1 MSAFGRPG
9 VADMDYSGRYR
20 PVRPL
25 RAEDDFNHPVEP
37 HPFFNESRYVHLI
50 DGRQGIGGWFRIG
63 QRANQGFSEMTVCL
77 YLPGGRVGFM
87 FAKPAYV
94 STGGIEA
101 AGLRFD
107 FDVPLRQSRL
117 RYAGPVYL
125 LADGAAMEDP
135 RTAFV
140 PQAQVD
146 AEIALSFNAVVP
158 AHGGELLG
166 DDGAPFDEGEGRY
179 FARAHFDQSVR
190 GHGTL
195 RVGGERWSLDGYG
208 LRDHSWGP
216 RLWQAIPW
224 YRWFPCTFDD
234 GFAICVIVV
243 QKGDGELLEAG
254 FVHDGG
260 GTLRHV
266 HGVRLQTRY
275 DARNWPTGFT
285 LSFED
290 DAGRRSQIEGE
301 VLASVPCRHWRRL
314 PDGRTDKSRIMEC
327 LTRFRLGERTGF
339 GMAEYLDHQD
349 PADGDVFEGI
359 RAGR

>member
-1 MSAFGRPG
+1 
-9 VADMDYSGRYR
+9 MDYSGRYR

-25 RAEDDFNHPVEP
+25 RPEDDFNHPVEP

-77 YLPGGRVGFM
+77 YLPDGRVAFL
-87 FAKPAYV
+87 FARPQEI
-94 STGGIEA
+94 GIDGIEA

-107 FDVPLRQSRL
+107 IDEPLQRSRL

-125 LADGAAMEDP
+125 MADGAAMENP
-135 RTAFV
+135 RQAFRRE
-140 PQAQVD
+140 AQVD
-146 AEIALSFNAVVP
+146 CEIELVFEAVAP

-166 DDGAPFDEGEGRY
+166 DDGRPFDEGEGRY
-179 FARAHFDQSVR
+179 FARAHYDQSLR
-190 GHGTL
+190 GRGML
-195 RVGGERWSLDGYG
+195 RVGAERWQLDGHG

-243 QKGDGELLEAG
+243 QKGDGELLQTG
-254 FVHDGG
+254 FVHDGS
-260 GTLRHV
+260 GTLRPV

-275 DARNWPTGFT
+275 DARRYPTGF
-285 LSFED
+285 LLRLEGE
-290 DAGRRSQIEGE
+290 AGERWEIEGE
-301 VLASVPCRHWRRL
+301 VLASVPCRHWRQL
-314 PDGRTDKSRIMEC
+314 ADGRTDKSRIMEC
-327 LTRFRLGERTGF
+327 MTRFRLGGRIGF
-339 GMAEYLDHQD
+339 GMAEYMDHQD
-349 PADGDVFEGI
+349 PVDGEAFEGV
-359 RAGR
+359 RAGY